1 MATLC
6 PSGGG
11 GSQLLVGS
19 SPRHCGPGSCHPA
32 RDILLTHPG
41 PWGQLSET
49 RLVIWGT
56 VWTVIVRECVFKKNI
71 VVCKTL
77 IGRRLGEQL
86 TGGEPKL
93 SLRLSS
99 TPCISSQPDW
109 SEPARGTKQLNFG
122 LPGFKTWEPRRFG
135 WGSTSQLGTSCRWG
149 APRKMCWQLLHPWYI
164 LFFLNQVGFG
174 DFFGCETQLSAGE
187 LLVAGRQPPLEWNSR
202 RPEERD
208 PNWGFLWHRLLLL
221 QNCAMVSQF
230 NHKRPFREKSCK
242 RPACERSWLAAVQ
255 GSDHLSDSPA
265 FTTTT
270 PVLPGWSA
278 VREREIQF
286 VWKQAKL
293 FSLFPPAL
301 YLAFWMVA
309 HSDLKSDS
317 PEGATRKTKWQFARP
332 KQWSFNSP
340 YDTSSV

>member
-19 SPRHCGPGSCHPA
+19 SPRHGRALVTRHEIDPAYPPHPSWA
-32 RDILLTHPG
+32 
-41 PWGQLSET
+41 T
-49 RLVIWGT
+49 RPV
-56 VWTVIVRECVFKKNI
+56 VWNQTCDLRERVDSDCVSVCAKNI

-164 LFFLNQVGFG
+164 LFFF
-174 DFFGCETQLSAGE
+174 
-187 LLVAGRQPPLEWNSR
+187 
-202 RPEERD
+202 
-208 PNWGFLWHRLLLL
+208 
-221 QNCAMVSQF
+221 
-230 NHKRPFREKSCK
+230 
-242 RPACERSWLAAVQ
+242 
-255 GSDHLSDSPA
+255 
-265 FTTTT
+265 
-270 PVLPGWSA
+270 
-278 VREREIQF
+278 
-286 VWKQAKL
+286 
-293 FSLFPPAL
+293 
-301 YLAFWMVA
+301 
-309 HSDLKSDS
+309 
-317 PEGATRKTKWQFARP
+317 
-332 KQWSFNSP
+332 
-340 YDTSSV
+340 